1 MAFSGLAR
9 CKRPAVILA
18 ACAGCYGRKNN
29 PGKFPRAFYFDIL
42 SNSIMIASGSS
53 NSKIINIFFPPLPN
67 KIMIDQ
73 IPENSSGREN
83 GQRGGDI
90 E

>member
-1 MAFSGLAR
+1 MAFSILAP
-9 CKRPAVILA
+9 CKRSAGILA

-29 PGKFPRAFYFDIL
+29 PGKIPRAFYFDIF

-53 NSKIINIFFPPLPN
+53 NINRINIFFPPLPDE
-67 KIMIDQ
+67 IMKDQ
-73 IPENSSGREN
+73 IPENSSGREY
-83 GQRGGDI
+83 GQRGGNI